1 MLIRNYKG
9 YAMMTQLMKRI
20 LLIVLFI
27 VPCIVNAGE
36 DPDKSPT
43 PFNVQ
48 NPNPFNS
55 SKAAHAQPQLMIPS
69 APNID
74 AAGYVLMDA
83 NSGKVIAS
91 KNPDQRMSPASLT
104 KMMTSYILSA
114 ALDAKRV
121 HLDDLV
127 PISQEAWK
135 TGGSK
140 MFIKVG
146 DKVPLRDLMQ
156 GMIVASGNDACVALA
171 EFVAGSQDSFVN
183 LMNQQAALLGMKN
196 SHFMDVNGLPDANH
210 YTTPRDMAI
219 LARALIADFPNDYQW
234 YSQKWYTYN
243 NIRQP
248 NRNRLLWEDST
259 VDGIKTGH
267 TDDAGFCLVASAKRS
282 GGRLISVVMG
292 APSDHSRA
300 VDSEQLLTF
309 GFRFYGSHK
318 LYAAKSALTQ
328 ARVLFG
334 ENPEIPIG
342 PARDIYVTLPVGQD
356 AAVKTDVVLKNPL
369 TAPVKKGDIV
379 GTMKIVLNTETLAE
393 HPMIALEDDSKGP
406 WWQQIFDRGQLML
419 KKLF

>member
-1 MLIRNYKG
+1 MINL
-9 YAMMTQLMKRI
+9 LKRI
-20 LLIVLFI
+20 FLLVILTILPLSVM
-27 VPCIVNAGE
+27 AGH

-43 PFNVQ
+43 PFNSTH
-48 NPNPFNS
+48 NPNTFNTPTA
-55 SKAAHAQPQLMIPS
+55 KQPQAQLIPT
-69 APNID
+69 APNVD

-83 NSGKVIAS
+83 NSGKIIAA
-91 KNPDQRMSPASLT
+91 KNPDQRMAPASLT

-121 HLDDLV
+121 HLNDLV
-127 PISQEAWK
+127 PISKEAWQ

-196 SHFMDVNGLPDANH
+196 THFMDVNGLPDANH
-210 YTTPRDMAI
+210 YTTPRDMAT
-219 LARALIADFPNDYQW
+219 LARALVFDFPQDYQW
-234 YSQKWYTYN
+234 YSQKYYTYN

-248 NRNRLLWEDST
+248 NRNRLLWSDPT

-267 TDDAGFCLVASAKRS
+267 TDDAGFCLVASAKRNN
-282 GGRLISVVMG
+282 GRLISVVMG

-300 VDSEQLLTF
+300 VDSQQLLTY

-318 LYAAKSALTQ
+318 LYAAQSPLTH

-334 ENPEIPIG
+334 ANAEIPVG
-342 PARDIYVTLPVGQD
+342 PAKDVYVTLPVGQD

-369 TAPVKKGDIV
+369 TAPIKKGDIV
-379 GTMKIVLNTETLAE
+379 GTMRIVLNTDVLAE
-393 HPMIALEDDSKGP
+393 QPMIALEDDNQGP
-406 WWQQIFDRGQLML
+406 WWQRMVDHGHLML
-419 KKLF
+419 KKIF